1 MGWNV
6 YKFSDKKNESYDF
19 DDFEKALEMVDE
31 GMDVMCDIYA
41 EMKKEYGKESYKKRD
56 SHDEPASGSYM
67 EKRRMMRRSMSR

>member
-41 EMKKEYGKESYKKRD
+41 EMKK
-56 SHDEPASGSYM
+56 
-67 EKRRMMRRSMSR
+67 

>member
-31 GMDVMCDIYA
+31 GMDVMCDIYE
-41 EMKKEYGKESYKKRD
+41 EMKKEYGKDSLKKREY
-56 SHDEPASGSYM
+56 HDEPSPHSYM
-67 EKRRMMRRSMSR
+67 EKRRMMRRSIGK